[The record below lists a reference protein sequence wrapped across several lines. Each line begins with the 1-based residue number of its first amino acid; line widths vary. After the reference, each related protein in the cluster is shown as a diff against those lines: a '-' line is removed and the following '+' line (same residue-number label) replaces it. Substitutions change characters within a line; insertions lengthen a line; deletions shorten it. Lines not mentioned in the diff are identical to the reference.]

1 MSDAPVVRASD
12 AERERAVEHLRAAS
26 AEGRLTLE
34 ELSERVTAAYE
45 ARTDQELD
53 ALTDDLPIEADAA
66 PPASR
71 RTHSQVIRGIESE
84 EERKQLGS

>member
-1 MSDAPVVRASD
+1 MSDARAVRASD

-26 AEGRLTLE
+26 PEGRLTLE

-66 PPASR
+66 PPR
-71 RTHSQVIRGIESE
+71 PGERTAR
-84 EERKQLGS
+84 